1 MAQQVTATKN
11 ETSTYV
17 SNIARLKGQQTSA
30 EGALLDQDSTDELS
44 IILFEIGSST
54 FALPT
59 IAVTEVMRGGSI
71 VPIPRAPAFIEGII
85 EIREQVI
92 PVVDLRKKLGFSTSQ
107 VENTVIIVAIIGG
120 LKTGL
125 VVDAAHKVISLSAEE
140 LQNLGSIVSGAE
152 ARYIYRTIN
161 RDGQPI
167 VILNTNAILSED
179 EISSLADVRDS

>member
-1 MAQQVTATKN
+1 MVKPTNTAKT
-11 ETSTYV
+11 ESAAYV
-17 SNIARLKGQQTSA
+17 SNIARIKGQGTNSGGSLLEENTS
-30 EGALLDQDSTDELS
+30 DELS
-44 IILFEIGSST
+44 IILFEIGKST

-59 IAVTEVMRGGSI
+59 VSVTEVMRGGSV

-92 PVVDLRKKLGFSTSQ
+92 PVVDLRKKLGFSHSDN
-107 VENTVIIVAIIGG
+107 ENTVIIVAIIGG

-125 VVDAAHKVISLSAEE
+125 VVDAARKVISLSAEE
-140 LQNLGSIVSGAE
+140 LQDLGSIVTGAE

-179 EISSLADVRDS
+179 EISSLADVREG